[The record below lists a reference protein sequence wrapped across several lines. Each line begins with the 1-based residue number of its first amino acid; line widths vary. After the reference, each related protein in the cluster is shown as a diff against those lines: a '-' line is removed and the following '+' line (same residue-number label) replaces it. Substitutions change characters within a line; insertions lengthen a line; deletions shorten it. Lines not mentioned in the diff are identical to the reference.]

1 MRAGSKPPPP
11 EQAELA
17 SRSPCGPLRPREPAA
32 PQWTSLTPAHP
43 PPGQQL
49 EPSPP
54 TKSADPA
61 LAPTPVLVHS
71 CQRREDV
78 QPGPTHCLP
87 LAVLVASKT
96 RNSAS
101 RSAGILRAA
110 HTQRK
115 SYGASSA
122 LPHTDSD
129 GPLRGGSQRWALSLG
144 LIICLI
150 QLQTPT
156 QASSEAEFHVFA
168 ISIWV
173 SPGKRSSSLAPTE
186 SRQDPPT
193 HLSTHPRI
201 YSCIHPLIHP
211 LIRLSVWEGRP
222 SSNASSKPG
231 PVLALRTQKGV
242 GPTHCPEPSLR
253 DMLTFTVAA

>member
-1 MRAGSKPPPP
+1 MSQPLPCGQASPPP
-11 EQAELA
+11 
-17 SRSPCGPLRPREPAA
+17 
-32 PQWTSLTPAHP
+32 HP
-43 PPGQQL
+43 PPGQQP
-49 EPSPP
+49 EPCPP

-61 LAPTPVLVHS
+61 LAPTPVPVHS

-78 QPGPTHCLP
+78 QPGPTRCLP
-87 LAVLVASKT
+87 LAVLVASRT

-101 RSAGILRAA
+101 RSESAGILRAA
-110 HTQRK
+110 HTERK

-156 QASSEAEFHVFA
+156 QASSETEFHVFA

-173 SPGKRSSSLAPTE
+173 SPGKRNSSLAPTE

-193 HLSTHPRI
+193 HLSTHPPI
-201 YSCIHPLIHP
+201 YSCIHPLIH
-211 LIRLSVWEGRP
+211 LSVWEGRP

-242 GPTHCPEPSLR
+242 GPTHCPEPSL
-253 DMLTFTVAA
+253 